1 MPAQH
6 PSVVFIGGGPRTAGI
21 LERLAANR
29 RGLADGPLQI
39 HVVEPH
45 EPGSGR
51 IWRYDQEPGLMMNS
65 TAADVTMFTDSSVV
79 CDGPAIDGPG
89 LAAWAAGILDGSIT
103 DAPAFSPHLQEQLRS
118 LKGGSFATR
127 QMQSKYLEWF
137 FRRAVRALGSDVR
150 VTVHGDTAVSIE
162 PLGEPR
168 DGEPGEQQPDD
179 GGYSV
184 RLASG
189 GTLHADVVITALG
202 HTDAEPDA
210 RSAGW
215 SAFAARHGGFHAAP
229 SYTTDVDYSPIA
241 PGQDVIVSGMGLAF
255 VDLLVLL
262 TEGRGGRFEETA
274 DGGLRYLP
282 SGAEPRLWAGSRRG
296 VPFHSKISV
305 ALRGEPAAAPRF
317 FTADAVGALLSEHA
331 ELDFRTHLWPLI
343 AKDAG
348 YGYYRELFTGSPER
362 VAMGWDEFAE
372 RFAALDWYGSARH
385 ELVDTAVPDADL
397 HLDLE
402 QLDKPFGRR
411 LFAAHGDVQAAV
423 VGYIEHDLELR
434 TGPDHPETLALFMA
448 LLKVYMELGRIV
460 PPERLNARSQED
472 VHGWWH
478 GFFSFVDSGPPPRRL
493 REMLAVH
500 RAGLLQFLGPGLAV
514 AADDATGEFVATT
527 AQSPVTV
534 RAKAFIE
541 ARLPGPAVARS
552 ANPLLRSLHGTGL
565 GAEQHLLTSDGGH
578 STGRLLVTSGHQ
590 IVGRTG
596 ETRSGLF
603 GIGPGTSG
611 WGAGAFARPG
621 TNAAPFRENDAL
633 ARRILTAVSHSPL
646 TVLELPMHDPRVR
659 PLLDELA
666 AEYDSRYGDLFGR
679 GAAAE
684 ELNRYPA
691 EEFEAPHGALLI
703 IQENGESVAGGA
715 FRRYDA
721 ETAEFKRIWTH
732 SAHRRR
738 GLARRVLEELE
749 RLAAGRGY
757 RGVYLTTGPRQPEA
771 KYLYL
776 NTGYA
781 AQFDLAADPETIGP
795 LAFTK
800 DLAVPAEEQAQDRG
814 AAPRFTG
821 SSSVR

>member
-29 RGLADGPLQI
+29 PELTAGPLHI
-39 HVVEPH
+39 HIVEPH

-51 IWRYDQEPGLMMNS
+51 IWRYDQNPGLMLNS

-79 CDGPAIDGPG
+79 CEGPAIDGPG

-103 DAPAFSPHLQEQLRS
+103 DVPALPPHLREQLHS
-118 LKGGSFATR
+118 LTGATFPTR
-127 QMQSKYLEWF
+127 QLQSKYLEWF

-150 VTVHGDTAVSIE
+150 VTVHRDTAVNVE
-162 PLGEPR
+162 PISAEPDNAGIS
-168 DGEPGEQQPDD
+168 DG

-184 RLASG
+184 RLAG
-189 GTLHADVVITALG
+189 GAALHADVVITPLG

-210 RSAGW
+210 RSAAW
-215 SAFAARHGGFHAAP
+215 SAFAATHGGFHAAP

-241 PGQDVIVSGMGLAF
+241 AGQDVIVAGMGLAF

-262 TEGRGGRFEETA
+262 TEGRGGRFEETS

-305 ALRGEPAAAPRF
+305 ALRGEPVAAPRF
-317 FTADAVGALLSEHA
+317 FTADTVGALLAEHA
-331 ELDFRTHLWPLI
+331 ELDFRSHLWPLI

-362 VAMGWDEFAE
+362 VALGWDDFAA
-372 RFAALDWYGSARH
+372 RFAALDWYSSARQ
-385 ELVDTAVPDADL
+385 ELVAAAVPDPAL

-402 QLDKPFGRR
+402 RLDKPFGGQ
-411 LFAAHGDVQAAV
+411 LFAGHDEVQAAV
-423 VGYIEHDLELR
+423 AGYIEHDLELR

-460 PPERLNARSQED
+460 PPERLNARSQEE

-493 REMLAVH
+493 REMLALH

-514 AADDATGEFVATT
+514 AADDATGEFVARS
-527 AQSPVTV
+527 AQSPVSV
-534 RAKAFIE
+534 RARAFIE

-552 ANPLLRSLHGTGL
+552 ANPLLRSLYGTGL
-565 GAEQHLLTSDGGH
+565 GAEQHLLTSDGPH
-578 STGRLLVTSGHQ
+578 STGRLLITSGHR
-590 IVGRTG
+590 IVGRGG
-596 ETRSGLF
+596 EPRSRLF
-603 GIGPGTSG
+603 GIGPCTSG
-611 WGAGAFARPG
+611 WGAGAFARPN

-633 ARRILTAVSHSPL
+633 ARRILTAVSGSPL

-666 AEYDSRYGDLFGR
+666 VEYDSRYGDLFGR
-679 GAAAE
+679 DGAAE

-738 GLARRVLEELE
+738 GLARRVLAELE
-749 RLAAGRGY
+749 RLAAERGY
-757 RGVYLTTGPRQPEA
+757 GSVYLTTGPRQPEA
-771 KYLYL
+771 KHLYL
-776 NTGYA
+776 NTGYT

-800 DLAVPAEEQAQDRG
+800 DLVAVKDLVQVRGEE
-814 AAPRFTG
+814 PRFTG

>member
-29 RGLADGPLQI
+29 PGFTDAPLHI
-39 HVVEPH
+39 HIVEPY

-51 IWRYDQEPGLMMNS
+51 IWRFDQEPGLMMNS
-65 TAADVTMFTDSSVV
+65 AAADVTMFTDSSVL
-79 CDGPAIDGPG
+79 CEGPPIDGPG
-89 LAAWAAGILDGSIT
+89 LAGWAAGVRDGSIT
-103 DAPAFSPHLQEQLRS
+103 DVPAMPPHLQEQLRS
-118 LKGGSFATR
+118 LTGGSFATR
-127 QMQSKYLEWF
+127 QLQSKYLEWF
-137 FRRAVRALGSDVR
+137 FRRAVRSLGSDVT
-150 VTVHGDTAVSIE
+150 VTVHRDTAVSVAPISAE
-162 PLGEPR
+162 PADANPQG
-168 DGEPGEQQPDD
+168 DDD

-184 RLASG
+184 RLAGG

-210 RSAGW
+210 RSAAW
-215 SAFAARHGGFHAAP
+215 SDFAARHGGFHAAP

-241 PGQDVIVSGMGLAF
+241 PGQDVIVLGMGLAF

-262 TEGRGGRFEETA
+262 TEGRGGRFEETSDA
-274 DGGLRYLP
+274 GLRYLP
-282 SGAEPRLWAGSRRG
+282 SGTEPRLWAGSRRG

-317 FTADAVGALLSEHA
+317 FTADAVGALLAEHA
-331 ELDFRTHLWPLI
+331 ELDFRSHLWPLI

-362 VAMGWDEFAE
+362 VALGWDEFAE
-372 RFAALDWYGSARH
+372 LFAAVDWYSSARR
-385 ELVDTAVPDADL
+385 ELIAEAVPDAGL

-402 QLDKPFGRR
+402 RLDKPFSGQ
-411 LFAAHGDVQAAV
+411 LFAGPDDVQQAVAA
-423 VGYIEHDLELR
+423 YIEHDLELR
-434 TGPDHPETLALFMA
+434 TGPNHPETLALFLA

-493 REMLAVH
+493 REMLALH
-500 RAGLLQFLGPGLAV
+500 RAGLLNFLGPGLAV
-514 AADDATGEFVATT
+514 AADDATGEFVATS
-527 AQSPVTV
+527 AQAPVSLRT
-534 RAKAFIE
+534 KAFIE

-552 ANPLLRSLHGTGL
+552 ANPLLRSLHATGL
-565 GAEQHLLTSDGGH
+565 AAEQHLLTSDGGH
-578 STGRLLVTSGHQ
+578 STGRLLVTGGHR
-590 IVGRTG
+590 IVGRG
-596 ETRSGLF
+596 GQTRSRLF

-611 WGAGAFARPG
+611 WGAGAFARPR

-633 ARRILTAVSHSPL
+633 ARKILTAVSRSTL

-666 AEYDSRYGDLFGR
+666 VEYDTRYGDLFGR

-691 EEFEAPHGALLI
+691 EEFEAPAGALLI

-715 FRRYDA
+715 YRRYDA

-738 GLARRVLEELE
+738 GLARRVLGELE
-749 RLAAGRGY
+749 RLAAERGY
-757 RGVYLTTGPRQPEA
+757 RSVYLTTGPRQPEA
-771 KYLYL
+771 KHLYL
-776 NTGYA
+776 NTGYR

-800 DLAVPAEEQAQDRG
+800 DLAVLAGDPA
-814 AAPRFTG
+814 
-821 SSSVR
+821 

>member
-29 RGLADGPLQI
+29 PGLAAGPVQI
-39 HVVEPH
+39 HIVEPF

-51 IWRYDQEPGLMMNS
+51 IWRFDQEPGLMMNS

-79 CDGPAIDGPG
+79 CEGPPIDGPG
-89 LAAWAAGILDGSIT
+89 LAAWAAGVQDGSIT
-103 DAPAFSPHLQEQLRS
+103 DVPAMPPHLQEQLRS
-118 LKGGSFATR
+118 LTGSSFATR
-127 QMQSKYLEWF
+127 QLQSKYLEWF
-137 FRRAVRALGSDVR
+137 FRRAVRALGDDVS
-150 VTVHGDTAVSIE
+150 VTVHRDTAVRVE
-162 PLGEPR
+162 PQGAN
-168 DGEPGEQQPDD
+168 DD
-179 GGYSV
+179 GYSV
-184 RLASG
+184 RLAG
-189 GTLHADVVITALG
+189 GATLHADVVITALG

-210 RSAGW
+210 RSAAWTG
-215 SAFAARHGGFHAAP
+215 FAARNAGFHAAP

-262 TEGRGGRFEETA
+262 TEGRGGRFEETP

-317 FTADAVGALLSEHA
+317 FTADAVGALLAEHA
-331 ELDFRTHLWPLI
+331 ELDFRTQLWPLI

-362 VAMGWDEFAE
+362 VALGWDEFAG
-372 RFAALDWYGSARH
+372 RFAELDWYSSARRD
-385 ELVDTAVPDADL
+385 LVAEAVPDAAL

-402 QLDKPFGRR
+402 RLDRPFGGQ
-411 LFAAHGDVQAAV
+411 LFAGHDDVQAAV
-423 VGYIEHDLELR
+423 AAYIEHDLELR
-434 TGPDHPETLALFMA
+434 TGPDHPETQALFMA

-500 RAGLLQFLGPGLAV
+500 RAGLLHFLGPGLAV
-514 AADDATGEFVATT
+514 AADEATGEFVATS
-527 AQSPVTV
+527 AQSPVSV
-534 RAKAFIE
+534 RTKAFIE

-578 STGRLLVTSGHQ
+578 STGRLLITSGHR
-590 IVGRTG
+590 IVGRG
-596 ETRSGLF
+596 GDTRSRLF

-633 ARRILTAVSHSPL
+633 ARKILEAVSGAGR
-646 TVLELPMHDPRVR
+646 PRT
-659 PLLDELA
+659 
-666 AEYDSRYGDLFGR
+666 
-679 GAAAE
+679 AAAVGK
-684 ELNRYPA
+684 A
-691 EEFEAPHGALLI
+691 
-703 IQENGESVAGGA
+703 
-715 FRRYDA
+715 
-721 ETAEFKRIWTH
+721 
-732 SAHRRR
+732 
-738 GLARRVLEELE
+738 
-749 RLAAGRGY
+749 
-757 RGVYLTTGPRQPEA
+757 
-771 KYLYL
+771 
-776 NTGYA
+776 
-781 AQFDLAADPETIGP
+781 
-795 LAFTK
+795 
-800 DLAVPAEEQAQDRG
+800 
-814 AAPRFTG
+814 
-821 SSSVR
+821 

>member
-29 RGLADGPLQI
+29 PRLTDGPVQI
-39 HVVEPH
+39 HIVEPH

-51 IWRYDQEPGLMMNS
+51 IWRFDQEPGLMMNS
-65 TAADVTMFTDSSVV
+65 TAADVTMFTDSSVL
-79 CDGPAIDGPG
+79 CDGPPIDGPG
-89 LAAWAAGILDGSIT
+89 LAAWAAGVRDGSIT
-103 DAPAFSPHLQEQLRS
+103 DVPAIPPHLQEQLRS
-118 LKGGSFATR
+118 LTDSSFATR
-127 QMQSKYLEWF
+127 QLQGKYLEWF

-150 VTVHGDTAVSIE
+150 VTVHRDTALSV
-162 PLGEPR
+162 EPR
-168 DGEPGEQQPDD
+168 DGGNYVDRKSDD

-184 RLASG
+184 RLAGG
-189 GTLHADVVITALG
+189 GTLHADVVVTALG
-202 HTDAEPDA
+202 HTDAEPDP
-210 RSAGW
+210 RSAAW
-215 SAFAARHGGFHAAP
+215 TDFAARHGGFHAAP

-262 TEGRGGRFEETA
+262 TEGRGGRFEETS

-305 ALRGEPAAAPRF
+305 ALRGEQAGAPRF
-317 FTADAVGALLSEHA
+317 FTADTVGALLAEHA
-331 ELDFRTHLWPLI
+331 ELDFRAHLWPLI

-362 VAMGWDEFAE
+362 VALGWDEFAV
-372 RFAALDWYGSARH
+372 RFAALDWYSSARH
-385 ELVDTAVPDADL
+385 ELVAAAVPDAGL

-402 QLDKPFGRR
+402 RLDRPFGGQI
-411 LFAAHGDVQAAV
+411 FSGHDDVQEAVAA
-423 VGYIEHDLELR
+423 YIERDLELR

-460 PPERLNARSQED
+460 PPERLNARSQEE

-500 RAGLLQFLGPGLAV
+500 RAGLLHFLGPGLSV
-514 AADDATGEFVATT
+514 AADDATGEFVATS
-527 AQSPVTV
+527 AQSPVSV

-552 ANPLLRSLHGTGL
+552 ANPLLRSLHGAGL
-565 GAEQHLLTSDGGH
+565 GAEQHLLTSDGAH
-578 STGRLLVTSGHQ
+578 STGRLLVTSGHR
-590 IVGRTG
+590 IVGRSG
-596 ETRSGLF
+596 DTRSRLF

-633 ARRILTAVSHSPL
+633 ARRILTAVSIPAL

-666 AEYDSRYGDLFGR
+666 VEYDTRYGDLFGR

-691 EEFEAPHGALLI
+691 EEFEAPGGALLI

-715 FRRYDA
+715 YRRYDA

-738 GLARRVLEELE
+738 GLARRVLAELE
-749 RLAAGRGY
+749 RLAAERGY
-757 RGVYLTTGPRQPEA
+757 RSVYLTTGPRQPEA
-771 KYLYL
+771 KHLYL
-776 NTGYA
+776 NTGYT

-800 DLAVPAEEQAQDRG
+800 DLAVLAGGPAQDRG
-814 AAPRFTG
+814 AEPRFTG

>member
-29 RGLADGPLQI
+29 PELAGGPIQI
-39 HVVEPH
+39 HIVEPY

-51 IWRYDQEPGLMMNS
+51 IWRFDQEPGLMMNS
-65 TAADVTMFTDSSVV
+65 TAADVTMFTDSSVL
-79 CDGPAIDGPG
+79 CEGPPIDGPG
-89 LAAWAAGILDGSIT
+89 LAAWAAGVRDGSIT
-103 DAPAFSPHLQEQLRS
+103 DVPAMPPNLQEQLRS
-118 LKGGSFATR
+118 LTGSSFATR
-127 QMQSKYLEWF
+127 QLQSKYLEWF
-137 FRRAVRALGSDVR
+137 FRRTVRALGSDAR
-150 VTVHGDTAVSIE
+150 VTVHRDTAVSV
-162 PLGEPR
+162 
-168 DGEPGEQQPDD
+168 EPGETAGGASDD

-184 RLASG
+184 RLAGG
-189 GTLHADVVITALG
+189 GTLHADVVIAAVG

-210 RSAGW
+210 RSAAW

-262 TEGRGGRFEETA
+262 TEGRGGRFEERP

-317 FTADAVGALLSEHA
+317 FTADAVGALLEEHA
-331 ELDFRTHLWPLI
+331 ELDFRSHLWPLI

-362 VAMGWDEFAE
+362 VMLGWDEFAE
-372 RFAALDWYGSARH
+372 RFAAVDWYSSARR
-385 ELVDTAVPDADL
+385 ELVAAAVPDAEL

-402 QLDKPFGRR
+402 RLDKPFGGQ
-411 LFAAHGDVQAAV
+411 LFAGHDDVQDAVAA
-423 VGYIEHDLELR
+423 YIEHDLELR

-448 LLKVYMELGRIV
+448 LLRVYMELGRTV
-460 PPERLNARSQED
+460 PSGRLNARSQED

-500 RAGLLQFLGPGLAV
+500 RAGLLHFLGPGLEV
-514 AADDATGEFVATT
+514 AADDATGEFVATS
-527 AQSPVTV
+527 AQSPVNLRT
-534 RAKAFIE
+534 KAFIE

-578 STGRLLVTSGHQ
+578 ATGRLLITGGHR
-590 IVGRTG
+590 IVGRGG
-596 ETRSGLF
+596 ETRRRLF

-633 ARRILTAVSHSPL
+633 ARKILTAVSRSTL

-666 AEYDSRYGDLFGR
+666 VEYDTRYGDLFGR

-691 EEFEAPHGALLI
+691 EEFEAPGGALLI

-715 FRRYDA
+715 YRRYDA

-738 GLARRVLEELE
+738 GLARRVLAELE
-749 RLAAGRGY
+749 RLAAERGY
-757 RGVYLTTGPRQPEA
+757 SSVYLTTGPRQPEA
-771 KYLYL
+771 KHLYL
-776 NTGYA
+776 NTGYT
-781 AQFDLAADPETIGP
+781 AQFDLAADPETIGA

-800 DLAVPAEEQAQDRG
+800 NLAVLAGGPVLG
-814 AAPRFTG
+814 AASGPG
-821 SSSVR
+821 

>member
-1 MPAQH
+1 
-6 PSVVFIGGGPRTAGI
+6 
-21 LERLAANR
+21 
-29 RGLADGPLQI
+29 
-39 HVVEPH
+39 
-45 EPGSGR
+45 
-51 IWRYDQEPGLMMNS
+51 
-65 TAADVTMFTDSSVV
+65 
-79 CDGPAIDGPG
+79 
-89 LAAWAAGILDGSIT
+89 
-103 DAPAFSPHLQEQLRS
+103 
-118 LKGGSFATR
+118 
-127 QMQSKYLEWF
+127 
-137 FRRAVRALGSDVR
+137 
-150 VTVHGDTAVSIE
+150 
-162 PLGEPR
+162 
-168 DGEPGEQQPDD
+168 
-179 GGYSV
+179 
-184 RLASG
+184 
-189 GTLHADVVITALG
+189 
-202 HTDAEPDA
+202 
-210 RSAGW
+210 
-215 SAFAARHGGFHAAP
+215 
-229 SYTTDVDYSPIA
+229 
-241 PGQDVIVSGMGLAF
+241 

-262 TEGRGGRFEETA
+262 TEGRGGRFEETS

-305 ALRGEPAAAPRF
+305 ALRGEPAEAPTF
-317 FTADAVGALLSEHA
+317 FTADAVGALLAEHA
-331 ELDFRTHLWPLI
+331 ELDFRSHLWPLI

-348 YGYYRELFTGSPER
+348 YSYYREVFTGSPER
-362 VAMGWDEFAE
+362 VALGWDEFAE
-372 RFAALDWYGSARH
+372 RFAALDWYSTARR
-385 ELVDTAVPDADL
+385 ELVAAAVPDPEL

-402 QLDKPFGRR
+402 RLDKPFAGQ
-411 LFAAHGDVQAAV
+411 LFSGHDDVQAAV
-423 VGYIEHDLELR
+423 AGYIEHDLELR

-460 PPERLNARSQED
+460 PAGRLNARSQEE

-500 RAGLLQFLGPGLAV
+500 RAGLLNFLGPALAV
-514 AADDATGEFVATT
+514 ASDDATGEFVATS
-527 AQSPVTV
+527 AQSPVSV
-534 RAKAFIE
+534 RATAFIE

-565 GAEQHLLTSDGGH
+565 GAEQHLLTSDGAH
-578 STGRLLVTSGHQ
+578 STGRLLVTPGHR
-590 IVGRTG
+590 IVGSGG
-596 ETRSGLF
+596 EPRSRLF

-611 WGAGAFARPG
+611 WGAGAFARPN

-633 ARRILTAVSHSPL
+633 ARKILESVSGASQPQAPSSL

-666 AEYDSRYGDLFGR
+666 VEYDSRYGDLFGR

-691 EEFEAPHGALLI
+691 EEFEAPGGALLI

-715 FRRYDA
+715 FRCYDA

-732 SAHRRR
+732 SGHRRR
-738 GLARRVLEELE
+738 GLARRVLAELE
-749 RLAAGRGY
+749 RLAAELGY

-771 KYLYL
+771 KHLYL

-800 DLAVPAEEQAQDRG
+800 ALAVDNAALPDNPAQDMG
-814 AAPRFTG
+814 EEPRFTG